1 MAHNPIIKVSRI
13 DAGNNIEIKLNTQ
26 LVLYRN
32 NVIHRILK
40 PGENLSFFERLKG
53 GLMGYLIDT
62 GPHNASWS
70 YNAPTRDE
78 MDTFPITVNLKYRVI
93 DCKRMVEDDIQDTE
107 TRIARSL
114 ETHVRKETRAY
125 RLHQHRKVEARLE
138 DLLTHS
144 LFEGLGLEL
153 MEKDVSMNFS
163 EQDYERIRK
172 LENLERAMTI
182 TQQTEHDT
190 DLPSKDPAY
199 KFQAHVIVN
208 YRVKS
213 EERMPTSDLAEAER
227 WLWKKVR
234 ARLRRVSRDHSILE
248 VNQAET
254 ALQNAFE
261 DDLLEDHGIEI
272 VSGEIEI
279 EIDER
284 VKKRAEEMESVRSTL
299 DIEGIQAELEDMREK
314 RDLDKQKRAIDFYT
328 PYIETGQWR
337 LLALS
342 LSRNEMDAQQILNY
356 LDDRQKGNLAHELEI
371 LTKLHDMKILD
382 DVDEARAARMLSVI
396 SLHSLPKQIPLM
408 NEEMLLEGSKSKGK
422 LEENEKKS
430 SKTTPKSEVDAK
442 NDEGIKGDED
452 EPWPGED
459 PDESIID
466 GEMGKDDENNPDK
479 GEEVPG

>member
-1 MAHNPIIKVSRI
+1 MAHNPIIKISRI

-32 NVIHRILK
+32 NVFRRILK
-40 PGENLSFFERLKG
+40 PGESLGFIDRLKG
-53 GLMGYLIDT
+53 GWMGYLIDT
-62 GPHNASWS
+62 APHNASWR
-70 YNAPTRDE
+70 YNAPARDE

-93 DCKRMVEDDIQDTE
+93 DSRRMVEDDIQDTE
-107 TRIARSL
+107 TRIARGL

-125 RLHQHRKVEARLE
+125 RLHQHRQVEARLE
-138 DLLTHS
+138 ELLTHS

-163 EQDYERIRK
+163 EQDYERIRQ

-190 DLPSKDPAY
+190 DLPSRDTAY

-208 YRVKS
+208 YRVIS
-213 EERMPTSDLAEAER
+213 QERMPTGDLNDAER

-234 ARLRRVSRDHSILE
+234 ARLRRVSRGYSILE

-254 ALQNAFE
+254 ALQDAFE

-284 VKKRAEEMESVRSTL
+284 VKRRAEEIEDVKGTL
-299 DIEGIQAELEDMREK
+299 DIEGIRSELEDMRQK
-314 RDLDKQKRAIDFYT
+314 RDLDKQKRAIEFYT

-342 LSRNEMDAQQILNY
+342 LSRNEMDAQEILNY
-356 LDDRQKGNLAHELEI
+356 LDERQKGNLAHELEI
-371 LTKLHDMKILD
+371 LKELQGMKILD
-382 DVDEARAARMLSVI
+382 PDDAARAARILSNI
-396 SLHSLPKQIPLM
+396 SLQGVSRQMPMI
-408 NEEMLLEGSKSKGK
+408 NEEMLLEDRKHKGRLADQKQKRSKAKQD
-422 LEENEKKS
+422 
-430 SKTTPKSEVDAK
+430 PRDAVT
-442 NDEGIKGDED
+442 DDED
-452 EPWPGED
+452 GPWPGED
-459 PDESIID
+459 PDDNIIN
-466 GEMGKDDENNPDK
+466 GEMGEDDEYDLDK
-479 GEEVPG
+479 GEEVAG